1 MAAAEARAA
10 GFAHVSLDLIYE
22 VATWAAGRGSR
33 CRHNEG
39 YWSSADWWGA
49 GPSAH
54 SHLDGV
60 RWSNVLR
67 PAAYARRLAHG
78 ESPAASREVL
88 SAAER
93 ARERVLLG
101 LRRVEGIGLDELGPG
116 GRAALEGQRDG
127 GWLDSEAL
135 AAGRAALTVS
145 GRLVA
150 DAVALALID

>member
-10 GFAHVSLDLIYE
+10 GFAHVSPDLIYE

-101 LRRVEGIGLDELGPG
+101 LRRVEGIALDELGLG
-116 GRAALEGQRDG
+116 GRAALGGQVDG
-127 GWLDSEAL
+127 GWLDLEAR
-135 AAGRAALTVS
+135 AAGHAALTVS

-150 DAVALALID
+150 DALALID